1 MPPFS
6 GTVAIRAMKDG
17 DFQATIFEGTNA
29 GLSAALSYCIGGGKV
44 FIGPGTLAITS
55 ACTIYSNTILEGC
68 GQETIL
74 DVAGAVRCFTLSSAS
89 RAKISNL
96 KIDCT
101 DQTGTTDAIRL
112 TTCTDCELT
121 NLWVHDARSNAVIL
135 FSSSSRNL
143 LRDIR
148 TTQSSNTG
156 ATGILL
162 DTDCCDNRIESCRVQ
177 DNGTASTDYGY
188 KINLRSHRNKITDC
202 HAYSTW
208 SNGFAVSGNG
218 TGNGSHENVF
228 TNCISE
234 YNGRISASTGGF
246 RTRFHSYGNQFIN
259 CIARKGGAT
268 SASPGAQDGF
278 TVQLG
283 AHYTKFVGCKAYYN
297 EGYGF
302 SLKDADYC
310 SVIAC
315 EAIGNQDPGIRMED
329 CFYTSIK
336 LNDAN
341 NNGGVGIGNEALAA
355 TNKSF
360 QAADFTQVGSGA
372 VYFAASSQIN
382 DSAEPVVRCV
392 ENGRPMRPFHE
403 IAFLSAAAS
412 ASTVLSVEDSSVFS
426 AGDTVVVTN
435 LYNESLNTVTTISS
449 VDSAT
454 QITVADAQTGEIGE
468 KLIKFNTSNPS
479 GTVNACYY
487 IDRKAATPRVY
498 VSLSDLTAPANDEV
512 TAGNGVN
519 FGNISQNTCIA
530 NGSSGILMEAS
541 SYNTVQGNTCQGNGT
556 RGSGSDLN
564 GIWIKVAT
572 TGGGRSDYNTIT
584 GNNCSDFRASSPTDD
599 RQQLYGIRLDDNSCD
614 YNLVSGNTCVNNKTD
629 QISFQTIGGNVAI
642 SNIIT
647 TTGLKGAD
655 IASAATITLPVTGEY
670 FDITGT
676 ADITSITASWPG
688 RRVTLQFDG
697 TAAASG
703 IVDGSNLVLAS
714 TMLYT
719 TNDTISLVS
728 DGTNWYETGRSVN

>member
-1 MPPFS
+1 
-6 GTVAIRAMKDG
+6 V
-17 DFQATIFEGTNA
+17 
-29 GLSAALSYCIGGGKV
+29 
-44 FIGPGTLAITS
+44 
-55 ACTIYSNTILEGC
+55 
-68 GQETIL
+68 
-74 DVAGAVRCFTLSSAS
+74 
-89 RAKISNL
+89 KISNL

-121 NLWVHDARSNAVIL
+121 NLWIHDARSSAVIL

-156 ATGILL
+156 GTAILL
-162 DTDCCDNRIESCRVQ
+162 DTDCSDNRIESCRVQ
-177 DNGTASTDYGY
+177 DNGTAATEYGY
-188 KINLRSHRNKITDC
+188 KLNLRCHRNKITDC

-208 SNGFAVSGNG
+208 SNGFACSGNG
-218 TGNGSHENVF
+218 TGNGSNENVF
-228 TNCISE
+228 TNCVSE
-234 YNGRISASTGGF
+234 YNGRVAASTGGF
-246 RTRFHSYGNQFIN
+246 RTRFHSIGNQFIN

-283 AHYTKFVGCKAYYN
+283 SHYTKFIGCKAYYN

-310 SVIAC
+310 SLSGC
-315 EAIGNQDPGIRMED
+315 EAVGNQDPGIRMED
-329 CFYTSIK
+329 CYFTSIVGCQSS
-336 LNDAN
+336 

-360 QAADFTQVGSGA
+360 LASDWTQVGAG
-372 VYFAASSQIN
+372 VFYYAASTQIN
-382 DSAEPVVRCV
+382 DSAEPVVRLD
-392 ENGRPMRPFHE
+392 ENGRPMRPVHE
-403 IAFLSAAAS
+403 IAFLSASAS
-412 ASTVLSVEDSSVFS
+412 ASTVLSVEDSSVFT
-426 AGDTVVVTN
+426 AGETVVVTN
-435 LYNESLNTVTTISS
+435 LYNESLNTVTTVSS

-454 QITVADAQTGEIGE
+454 QITVADAQTGEVGE
-468 KLIKFNTSNPS
+468 KIIRLSGSNPS
-479 GTVNACYY
+479 GTVNSCYY

-498 VSLSDLTAPANDEV
+498 VALSDLTAPGDNEI
-512 TAGNGVN
+512 TAGNGIN
-519 FGNISQNTCIA
+519 YGNISQNTCIA

-541 SYNTVQGNTCQGNGT
+541 SYNTVQGNTCLGNGT

-572 TGGGRSDYNTIT
+572 TGGARSDYNTIT
-584 GNNCSDFRASSPTDD
+584 GNNCSEFRASSPTDD

-614 YNLVSGNTCVNNKTD
+614 YNLVQGNTCVNNKTD
-629 QISFQTIGGNVAI
+629 QISFQTISGNVAKD
-642 SNIIT
+642 NIIN

-655 IASAATITLPVTGEY
+655 IASAATITLPVTGDY

-688 RRVTLQFDG
+688 RLVTLQFDG
-697 TAAASG
+697 TAATSG
-703 IVDGSNLVLAS
+703 LVDGSNLKLAS
-714 TMLYT
+714 TLAYT
-719 TNDTISLVS
+719 PDDTITLRC
-728 DGTNWYETGRSVN
+728 DGTNWHETGRSVN